1 MRWTEESTYGSDTT
15 YSVKTAYSPF
25 EGITFRGTYGTSFRA
40 PNTHEQF
47 LAGTSGFAT
56 IFDPCV
62 VPISARDASINPNEP
77 ATYNP
82 DEDLR
87 EQTTLDNCR
96 ANGVDPTTLGLDGLN
111 TTYSVERLR
120 KGGQQVQLE
129 IDPETS
135 TSYTY
140 GIVLDQPFWD
150 NFTLR
155 AGVTYYDIHVENT
168 ISQLGTGFIVNDCYV
183 EQTGNSS
190 AFCRFITRGNNGL
203 IDLVEASFVNIN
215 AITSR
220 GIDYNIYFQRDFVMF
235 DRNLNMELDF
245 RVSRLL
251 ENNFIFREAE
261 EDDAGTPVAPEW
273 EGTALLFLTYGR
285 YRFNWRANYIHG
297 EEDDPGDF
305 FVGAPCATL
314 DVMCRPLAR
323 TDSYWT
329 HTASITWVPR
339 DWEITLGIA
348 NVFDEEPP
356 LMDNGAP
363 EVQLNNIPLGAGYD
377 LLGRRAYLQVRK
389 QF

>member
-1 MRWTEESTYGSDTT
+1 MTG
-15 YSVKTAYSPF
+15 V
-25 EGITFRGTYGTSFRA
+25 TFRGTYGTSFRA

-62 VPISARDASINPNEP
+62 VPTQRQGRLDSIPTSSAHLQPF
-77 ATYNP
+77 

-96 ANGVDPTTLGLDGLN
+96 ANGVDPTTLGLDGGFN

-150 NFTLR
+150 TFTLR
-155 AGVTYYDIHVENT
+155 AGVTYYDIDVENT

-190 AFCRFITRGNNGL
+190 AFCRFITRGDNGL

-220 GIDYNIYFQRDFVMF
+220 GIDYNVYFQRDFVI
-235 DRNLNMELDF
+235 R
-245 RVSRLL
+245 ST
-251 ENNFIFREAE
+251 
-261 EDDAGTPVAPEW
+261 GT
-273 EGTALLFLTYGR
+273 
-285 YRFNWRANYIHG
+285 
-297 EEDDPGDF
+297 
-305 FVGAPCATL
+305 
-314 DVMCRPLAR
+314 
-323 TDSYWT
+323 
-329 HTASITWVPR
+329 
-339 DWEITLGIA
+339 
-348 NVFDEEPP
+348 
-356 LMDNGAP
+356 
-363 EVQLNNIPLGAGYD
+363 
-377 LLGRRAYLQVRK
+377 
-389 QF
+389 